1 MNQSGSLTIRPTLK
15 FLALFA
21 GIYCSLA
28 AILSTIPPA
37 SHHFTNVVTEG
48 AGLILSHLGFF
59 TEVSALALASGYA
72 EIHFNSTVYRVNED
86 CTGLSLVL
94 LVAAAIVAIPAPL
107 RIRIWGVVLMSIL
120 AGYTGCMRIV
130 VLGCVAEYQAD
141 LFELF
146 HTYMMEVTTV
156 GAMLWIFTGWG
167 NFTSRYRRLSAS

>member
-1 MNQSGSLTIRPTLK
+1 MEQSRVLTIGPALK

-86 CTGLSLVL
+86 CTGLSIIL
-94 LVAAAIVAIPAPL
+94 LVVAAIVAIPTPL
-107 RIRIWGVVLMSIL
+107 RLRILGVVLMGFLAASI
-120 AGYTGCMRIV
+120 GCMRIV
-130 VLGCVAEYQAD
+130 ILGFVAEFHTD
-141 LFELF
+141 LFNLF
-146 HTYMMEVTTV
+146 HTYLMEVATV
-156 GAMLWIFTGWG
+156 GAMLWIFTIWC
-167 NFTSRYRRLSAS
+167 NFTIPFRRLSAS